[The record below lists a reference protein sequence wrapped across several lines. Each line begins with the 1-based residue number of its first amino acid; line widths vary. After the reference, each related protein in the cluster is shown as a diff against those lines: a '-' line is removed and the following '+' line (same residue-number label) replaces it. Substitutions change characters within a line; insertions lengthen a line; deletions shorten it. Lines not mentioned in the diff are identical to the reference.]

1 MDRLDIAIG
10 HQLGALRIDL
20 QLGVDPGQT
29 LALLGPSGAGKS
41 SVLRVIAGLLN
52 PGSGHVRLGDHVWF
66 DGAERINLAPEER
79 SVGLVFQDYALFPH
93 MTVLENVEFASPG
106 AAPAML
112 GRFGVGELAGAMP
125 SSLSGGERQ
134 RVALAR
140 ALARDPDVLL
150 LDEPLSAL
158 DTITRREVRSELAGL
173 LAEVPVPTIVVTHD
187 PADAAELADE
197 VAIMDDGRIV
207 QTGPLSEL
215 RENPEQGIVE
225 RILGPAESDRR

>member
-10 HQLGALRIDL
+10 HQLGELRIDL

-52 PGSGHVRLGDHVWF
+52 PDAGHVRLGDHVWF
-66 DGAERINLAPEER
+66 DGAERIDLAPEER

-93 MTVLENVEFASPG
+93 MTVLENVEFASVD
-106 AAPAML
+106 AAPQML

-140 ALARDPDVLL
+140 ALALDPDVLL

-197 VAIMDDGRIV
+197 VAIMDGGRIV

-215 RENPEQGIVE
+215 RENPDQSIVE
-225 RILGPAESDRR
+225 RILGPAESDKR

>member
-1 MDRLDIAIG
+1 
-10 HQLGALRIDL
+10 
-20 QLGVDPGQT
+20 
-29 LALLGPSGAGKS
+29 
-41 SVLRVIAGLLN
+41 
-52 PGSGHVRLGDHVWF
+52 
-66 DGAERINLAPEER
+66 
-79 SVGLVFQDYALFPH
+79 
-93 MTVLENVEFASPG
+93 MTVLENVEFASVD
-106 AAPAML
+106 AAPQML

-215 RENPEQGIVE
+215 RENPEQSIVE
-225 RILGPAESDRR
+225 RILGPTESDKR

>member
-52 PGSGHVRLGDHVWF
+52 PDSGHVRLGDHVWF
-66 DGAERINLAPEER
+66 DGAERIDLAPEER

-93 MTVLENVEFASPG
+93 MTVLENVEFASVD
-106 AAPAML
+106 AAPQML

-215 RENPEQGIVE
+215 RENPEQSIVE
-225 RILGPAESDRR
+225 RILGPAESDKR

>member
-215 RENPEQGIVE
+215 REKPEQGIVE

>member
-10 HQLGALRIDL
+10 HQLGELRIDL

-52 PGSGHVRLGDHVWF
+52 PDAGHVRLGDHVWF
-66 DGAERINLAPEER
+66 DGAERIDLAPEER

-93 MTVLENVEFASPG
+93 MTVLENVEFASVD
-106 AAPAML
+106 AAPQML

-197 VAIMDDGRIV
+197 VAIMDGGRIV

-215 RENPEQGIVE
+215 RENPDQSIVE
-225 RILGPAESDRR
+225 RILGPAESDKR

>member
-52 PGSGHVRLGDHVWF
+52 PDSGHVRLGDHVWF
-66 DGAERINLAPEER
+66 DGAERIDLAPEER

-93 MTVLENVEFASPG
+93 MTVLENVEFASVD
-106 AAPAML
+106 AAPQML

-207 QTGPLSEL
+207 QAGPLSEL
-215 RENPEQGIVE
+215 RENPVQSIVE
-225 RILGPAESDRR
+225 RILGPAESDKR

>member
-10 HQLGALRIDL
+10 HQLGELRIDL

-52 PGSGHVRLGDHVWF
+52 PDAGHVRLGDHVWV
-66 DGAERINLAPEER
+66 DGAERIDLAPEER

-93 MTVLENVEFASPG
+93 MTVLENVEFASVD
-106 AAPAML
+106 AAPQML

-197 VAIMDDGRIV
+197 VAIMDGGRIV

-215 RENPEQGIVE
+215 RENPEQSIVE
-225 RILGPAESDRR
+225 RILGPAESDKR

>member
-187 PADAAELADE
+187 PADATELADE

>member
-52 PGSGHVRLGDHVWF
+52 PDSGHVRLGDHVWF
-66 DGAERINLAPEER
+66 DGAERIDLAPEER

-93 MTVLENVEFASPG
+93 MTVLENVEFASVD
-106 AAPAML
+106 AAPQML

-140 ALARDPDVLL
+140 SLARDPDVLL

-158 DTITRREVRSELAGL
+158 DTITRRDVRSELAGL

-197 VAIMDDGRIV
+197 VAIMDGGRIV

-215 RENPEQGIVE
+215 RENPEQSIVE
-225 RILGPAESDRR
+225 RILGPAESDKR

>member
-10 HQLGALRIDL
+10 HQLGELRIDL

-52 PGSGHVRLGDHVWF
+52 PDAGHVRLGDHVWF
-66 DGAERINLAPEER
+66 DGAERIDLAPEER

-93 MTVLENVEFASPG
+93 MTVLENVEFASVD
-106 AAPAML
+106 AAPQML

-158 DTITRREVRSELAGL
+158 DTITRRDVRSELAGL

-215 RENPEQGIVE
+215 RENPEQSIVE
-225 RILGPAESDRR
+225 RILGPAESDKR

>member
-10 HQLGALRIDL
+10 HQLGELRIDL

-52 PGSGHVRLGDHVWF
+52 PDAGHVRLGDHVWF
-66 DGAERINLAPEER
+66 DGAERIDLAPEER

-93 MTVLENVEFASPG
+93 MTVLENVEFASVD
-106 AAPAML
+106 AAPQML

-197 VAIMDDGRIV
+197 VAIMDGGRIV

-215 RENPEQGIVE
+215 RENPEQSIVE
-225 RILGPAESDRR
+225 RILGPAESDKR

>member
-10 HQLGALRIDL
+10 HQLGDLRIDL
-20 QLGVDPGQT
+20 ELGVDPGQT
-29 LALLGPSGAGKS
+29 VALLGPSGAGKS

-52 PGSGHVRLGDHVWF
+52 PDSGHVRLGDHVWF
-66 DGAERINLAPEER
+66 DGAERIDLAPEER

-93 MTVLENVEFASPG
+93 MTVLENVEFASVD
-106 AAPAML
+106 AAPQML

-215 RENPEQGIVE
+215 REDPEQSIVE
-225 RILGPAESDRR
+225 RILGPAESDKR

>member
-52 PGSGHVRLGDHVWF
+52 PDSGHVRLGDHVWF
-66 DGAERINLAPEER
+66 DGAERIDLAPEER

-93 MTVLENVEFASPG
+93 MTVLENVEFASVD
-106 AAPAML
+106 AAPQML

-158 DTITRREVRSELAGL
+158 DTITRRDVRSELAGL

-215 RENPEQGIVE
+215 RENPEQSIVE
-225 RILGPAESDRR
+225 RILGPAESDKR

>member
-52 PGSGHVRLGDHVWF
+52 PDAGHVRLGDHVWF
-66 DGAERINLAPEER
+66 DGAERIDLAPEER

-93 MTVLENVEFASPG
+93 MTVLENVEFASVD
-106 AAPAML
+106 AAPQML

-197 VAIMDDGRIV
+197 VAIMDGGRIV

-215 RENPEQGIVE
+215 RENPEQSIVE
-225 RILGPAESDRR
+225 RILGPAESDKR

>member
-10 HQLGALRIDL
+10 HQLGDLRIDL
-20 QLGVDPGQT
+20 ELGVDPGQT
-29 LALLGPSGAGKS
+29 VALLGPSGAGKS
-41 SVLRVIAGLLN
+41 SVLRAIAGLLR
-52 PGSGHVRLGDHVWF
+52 PLEGYVRLGEHRWF
-66 DGAERINLAPEER
+66 DAAEGINLSPEER

-93 MTVLENVEFASPG
+93 MTVLENVAFADRD
-106 AAPAML
+106 AAPEML
-112 GRFGVGELAGAMP
+112 RRFGVGDRASAMP

-158 DTITRREVRSELAGL
+158 DTITRREVRGELAGL

-187 PADAAELADE
+187 PVDAAELADS
-197 VAIMDDGRIV
+197 VAVMDGGQVV
-207 QTGPLSEL
+207 QVGTLSEL
-215 RENPEQGIVE
+215 RDNPQHITVE
-225 RILGPAESDRR
+225 RILGSSESGER

>member
-10 HQLGALRIDL
+10 HQLGELRIDL

-52 PGSGHVRLGDHVWF
+52 PDAGHVRLGDHVWF
-66 DGAERINLAPEER
+66 DGAERIDLAPEER

-93 MTVLENVEFASPG
+93 MTVLENVEFASVD
-106 AAPAML
+106 AAPQML

-158 DTITRREVRSELAGL
+158 DTITRRDVRSELAGL

-197 VAIMDDGRIV
+197 VAIMDGGRIV

-215 RENPEQGIVE
+215 RENPEQSIVE
-225 RILGPAESDRR
+225 RILGPAESDKR

>member
-10 HQLGALRIDL
+10 HQLGELRIDL

-52 PGSGHVRLGDHVWF
+52 PDFGHVRLGDHVWF
-66 DGAERINLAPEER
+66 DGAERIDLAPEER

-93 MTVLENVEFASPG
+93 MTVLENVEFASVD
-106 AAPAML
+106 AAPQML

-197 VAIMDDGRIV
+197 VAIMDGGRIV

-215 RENPEQGIVE
+215 RENPEQSIVE
-225 RILGPAESDRR
+225 RILGPAESDKR

>member
-10 HQLGALRIDL
+10 HQLGELRIDL

-52 PGSGHVRLGDHVWF
+52 PDSGHVRLGDHVWF
-66 DGAERINLAPEER
+66 DGAERIDLAPEER

-93 MTVLENVEFASPG
+93 MTVLENVEFASVD
-106 AAPAML
+106 AAPQML

-197 VAIMDDGRIV
+197 VAIMDGGRIV

-215 RENPEQGIVE
+215 RENPEQSIVE
-225 RILGPAESDRR
+225 RILGPAESDKR

>member
-52 PGSGHVRLGDHVWF
+52 PDSGHVRLGDHVWF
-66 DGAERINLAPEER
+66 DGAERIDLAPEER

-93 MTVLENVEFASPG
+93 MTVLENVEFASVD
-106 AAPAML
+106 AAPQML

-158 DTITRREVRSELAGL
+158 DTITRRDVRSELAGL

-197 VAIMDDGRIV
+197 VAIMDGGRIV

-215 RENPEQGIVE
+215 RENPEQSIVE
-225 RILGPAESDRR
+225 RILGPAESDKR

>member
-52 PGSGHVRLGDHVWF
+52 PDSGHVRLGDHVWF
-66 DGAERINLAPEER
+66 DGAERIDLAPEER

-93 MTVLENVEFASPG
+93 MTVLENVEFASVD
-106 AAPAML
+106 AAPQML

-197 VAIMDDGRIV
+197 VAIMDGGRIV

-215 RENPEQGIVE
+215 RENPEQSIVE
-225 RILGPAESDRR
+225 RILGPAESDKR

>member
-52 PGSGHVRLGDHVWF
+52 PDSGHVRLGDHVWF
-66 DGAERINLAPEER
+66 DGAERIDLAPEER

-93 MTVLENVEFASPG
+93 MTVLENVEFASVD
-106 AAPAML
+106 AAPQML

-140 ALARDPDVLL
+140 SLARDPDVLL

-197 VAIMDDGRIV
+197 VAIMDGGRIV

-215 RENPEQGIVE
+215 RENPEQSIVE
-225 RILGPAESDRR
+225 RILGPAESDKR

>member
-10 HQLGALRIDL
+10 HQLGELRIDL

-52 PGSGHVRLGDHVWF
+52 PDFGHVRLGDHGWF
-66 DGAERINLAPEER
+66 DGAERIDLAPEER

-93 MTVLENVEFASPG
+93 MTVLENVEFASVD
-106 AAPAML
+106 AAPQML

-197 VAIMDDGRIV
+197 VAIMDGGRIV

-215 RENPEQGIVE
+215 RENPEQSIVE
-225 RILGPAESDRR
+225 RILGPAESDKR

>member
-52 PGSGHVRLGDHVWF
+52 PDAGHVRLGDHVWF
-66 DGAERINLAPEER
+66 DGAERIDLAPEER

-93 MTVLENVEFASPG
+93 MTVLENVEFASVD
-106 AAPAML
+106 AAPQML

-158 DTITRREVRSELAGL
+158 DTITRRDVRSELAGL

-215 RENPEQGIVE
+215 RENPEQSIVE
-225 RILGPAESDRR
+225 RILGPAESDKR

>member
-10 HQLGALRIDL
+10 HQLGELRIDL

-52 PGSGHVRLGDHVWF
+52 PDSGHVRLGDHVWF
-66 DGAERINLAPEER
+66 DGAERIDLAPEER

-93 MTVLENVEFASPG
+93 MTVLENVEFASVD
-106 AAPAML
+106 AAPQML

-158 DTITRREVRSELAGL
+158 DTITRRDVRSELAGL

-215 RENPEQGIVE
+215 RENPEQSIVE
-225 RILGPAESDRR
+225 RILGPAESDKR

>member
-1 MDRLDIAIG
+1 
-10 HQLGALRIDL
+10 
-20 QLGVDPGQT
+20 
-29 LALLGPSGAGKS
+29 
-41 SVLRVIAGLLN
+41 
-52 PGSGHVRLGDHVWF
+52 
-66 DGAERINLAPEER
+66 
-79 SVGLVFQDYALFPH
+79 
-93 MTVLENVEFASPG
+93 
-106 AAPAML
+106 
-112 GRFGVGELAGAMP
+112 MP

-158 DTITRREVRSELAGL
+158 DTITRRDVRSELAGL

-215 RENPEQGIVE
+215 RENPEQSIVE
-225 RILGPAESDRR
+225 RILGPTESDKR

>member
-10 HQLGALRIDL
+10 HQLGELRIDL

-52 PGSGHVRLGDHVWF
+52 PDSGHVRLGDHVWF
-66 DGAERINLAPEER
+66 DGAERIDLAPEER

-93 MTVLENVEFASPG
+93 MTVLENVEFASVD
-106 AAPAML
+106 AAPQML

-158 DTITRREVRSELAGL
+158 DTITRRDVRSELAGL

-197 VAIMDDGRIV
+197 VAIMDGGRIV

-215 RENPEQGIVE
+215 RENPEQSIVE
-225 RILGPAESDRR
+225 RILGPAESDKR

>member
-52 PGSGHVRLGDHVWF
+52 PDSGHVRLGDHVWF
-66 DGAERINLAPEER
+66 DGAERIDLAPEER

-93 MTVLENVEFASPG
+93 MTVLENVEFASVD
-106 AAPAML
+106 AAPQML
-112 GRFGVGELAGAMP
+112 SRFGVGELAGAMP

-187 PADAAELADE
+187 AADAAELADE
-197 VAIMDDGRIV
+197 VAIMDNGRIV

-215 RENPEQGIVE
+215 RENPEQSIVE
-225 RILGPAESDRR
+225 RILGPAESDKR